1 MKLTKNR
8 LKKIIQEESE
18 AIDEARAVSLEQG
31 RDPKYR
37 VGQMIHAALPYDQIR
52 SVLGIYRMD
61 LTSAW
66 YDKAEAKVREEIANI
81 FIELAEQIK
90 EGDKTS

>member
-1 MKLTKNR
+1 MKLTKQR
-8 LKKIIQEESE
+8 LQQIIQEESDV
-18 AIDEARAVSLEQG
+18 IDEARAVSLAQG
-31 RDPKYR
+31 REPKYR
-37 VGQMIHAALPYDQIR
+37 LGHMIHPALPYDQIR

-66 YDKAEAKVREEIANI
+66 YDKAEAKVREEFTNI
-81 FIELAEQIK
+81 LIELAEQIK